1 MNDLVIR
8 TLKSL
13 KKRGMK
19 SWLASDVE
27 EARETMLGMVSPDA
41 TVGVGDSSTVRQI
54 GIIEALKARGVR
66 VINPFDPNKEN
77 KTLELNFTDTFWPML
92 EATVCD
98 VFLTGANGLTE
109 DGKIVNIDGVG
120 NRVAGTVWGHPV
132 SIIAVGRNK
141 IVKDIN
147 AALDRI
153 KNVIAPEHISRK
165 EDSGKGPPCTVSKEC
180 HDCSGGKES
189 LCGYNNH

>member
-19 SWLASDVE
+19 GWLASDVE

-77 KTLELNFTDTFWPML
+77 KTLELNFTNTFWPML
-92 EATVCD
+92 EAR
-98 VFLTGANGLTE
+98 FF
-109 DGKIVNIDGVG
+109 
-120 NRVAGTVWGHPV
+120 H
-132 SIIAVGRNK
+132 
-141 IVKDIN
+141 
-147 AALDRI
+147 
-153 KNVIAPEHISRK
+153 
-165 EDSGKGPPCTVSKEC
+165 
-180 HDCSGGKES
+180 
-189 LCGYNNH
+189 